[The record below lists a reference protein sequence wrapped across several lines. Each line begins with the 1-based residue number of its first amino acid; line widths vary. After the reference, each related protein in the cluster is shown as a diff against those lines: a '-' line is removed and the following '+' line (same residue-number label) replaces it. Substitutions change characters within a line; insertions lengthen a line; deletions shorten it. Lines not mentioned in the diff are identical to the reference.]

1 MSTPLSATPKHGQVK
16 LTMDINELISQFKE
30 KAIDES
36 VPCQLFT
43 VCRSD
48 GIEEMKGDILS
59 YYKNP
64 QTNLL
69 ARMRIR
75 FEGEEGLGAGPVREF
90 LHHAVKLVEDGIGS
104 SNKPIIY
111 FEGQVDHKIPIH
123 SPAVRQTGTC
133 NWAYCGS
140 FFFTRWTIVMWSS

>member
-1 MSTPLSATPKHGQVK
+1 MDYVNGSDSDSDIEILMSTPLSATPKHGQVK

-69 ARMRIR
+69 ARMRVR

-90 LHHAVKLVEDGIGS
+90 LHHAVKLVEYGIGS
-104 SNKPIIY
+104 SNKPIGRIV
-111 FEGQVDHKIPIH
+111 GH
-123 SPAVRQTGTC
+123 SFLHDLCV
-133 NWAYCGS
+133 
-140 FFFTRWTIVMWSS
+140 VMWSS